1 MDLDDLCAAL
11 SATRIQF
18 DDIID
23 SVHPFENAEE
33 AIEKVWQGKVVGKV
47 VLHSELH
54 AQIQPPCW
62 CTKLEVPWLLGQG
75 RNDAT
80 S

>member
-23 SVHPFENAEE
+23 SVHSFENAEE

-47 VLHSELH
+47 VLQL
-54 AQIQPPCW
+54 
-62 CTKLEVPWLLGQG
+62 
-75 RNDAT
+75 
-80 S
+80 

>member
-1 MDLDDLCAAL
+1 MDLDDLRAAL

-23 SVHPFENAEE
+23 SVHPFESADD

-47 VLHSELH
+47 VLQL
-54 AQIQPPCW
+54 
-62 CTKLEVPWLLGQG
+62 
-75 RNDAT
+75 
-80 S
+80 

>member
-23 SVHPFENAEE
+23 SVHPFEGAEE

-47 VLHSELH
+47 VLEL
-54 AQIQPPCW
+54 
-62 CTKLEVPWLLGQG
+62 
-75 RNDAT
+75 
-80 S
+80 

>member
-1 MDLDDLCAAL
+1 VRILELIRVGSTTWLTTFQRGINAGSKMDLDDLCAAL
-11 SATRIQF
+11 SANRIQF

-47 VLHSELH
+47 VLQL
-54 AQIQPPCW
+54 
-62 CTKLEVPWLLGQG
+62 
-75 RNDAT
+75 
-80 S
+80 

>member
-1 MDLDDLCAAL
+1 MFRRGINAGSKMDLDDLYAAL
-11 SATRIQF
+11 SATRTQF

-47 VLHSELH
+47 VLQL
-54 AQIQPPCW
+54 
-62 CTKLEVPWLLGQG
+62 
-75 RNDAT
+75 
-80 S
+80 

>member
-1 MDLDDLCAAL
+1 MRIWDLVLAGLTDWLTIFQRGINGGSKMDLDDLCAAL

-23 SVHPFENAEE
+23 SVHPFESAEE

-47 VLHSELH
+47 ILQL
-54 AQIQPPCW
+54 
-62 CTKLEVPWLLGQG
+62 
-75 RNDAT
+75 
-80 S
+80 